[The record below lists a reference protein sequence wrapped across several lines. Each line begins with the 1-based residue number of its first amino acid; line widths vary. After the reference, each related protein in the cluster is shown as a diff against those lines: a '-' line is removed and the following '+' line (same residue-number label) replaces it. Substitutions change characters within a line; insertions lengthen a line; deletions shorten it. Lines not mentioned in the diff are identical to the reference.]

1 MGAKLGIYKPLTTPF
16 GLINLT
22 GSDCQNDGDCTDG
35 TATYGMLKAKV
46 SPLLYADKSKV
57 CCMLYQPTVVG
68 TGTLGEIALAAV
80 SVGALGLNATI
91 GYYNKFCSFDFPL
104 AIKSYDNKLVYQS
117 YDVKTGLLIT
127 TPLNGSA

>member
-1 MGAKLGIYKPLTTPF
+1 
-16 GLINLT
+16 
-22 GSDCQNDGDCTDG
+22 
-35 TATYGMLKAKV
+35 MLKAKV